1 MCLAWLVVIYQ
12 TLSFVM
18 PQYFCFAQTVFDL
31 INTRDRENYMLSF
44 ILYVWNGLFV
54 KLFFFICYFC
64 KFTEKYWCANSSSVL
79 VLFMNKKVLKEERV
93 CLSCSTQF
101 SVESCRS
108 FSLWNFTYKVRLT
121 NGSVRPMT
129 LTGEK

>member
-1 MCLAWLVVIYQ
+1 MTYSDIIVYHLSCLNIFVLLRLCLISLILETGKTICCHLFSMCEMGFLLN
-12 TLSFVM
+12 F
-18 PQYFCFAQTVFDL
+18 
-31 INTRDRENYMLSF
+31 
-44 ILYVWNGLFV
+44 
-54 KLFFFICYFC
+54 FFFICYFC

-101 SVESCRS
+101 SVESYRS